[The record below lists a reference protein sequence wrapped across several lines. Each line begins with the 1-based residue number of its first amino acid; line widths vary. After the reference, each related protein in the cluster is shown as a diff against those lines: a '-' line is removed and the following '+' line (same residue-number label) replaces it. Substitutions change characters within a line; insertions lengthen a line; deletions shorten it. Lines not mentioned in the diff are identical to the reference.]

1 MSVDVIAG
9 GYDTRGPMLLR
20 SNHKGMTMADD
31 KKTDSDS
38 KGDKKTDNEVPSGFD
53 TRVGRERGD
62 GWLTKSA
69 GQVVTG
75 RLLGR
80 HTMKGQV
87 NDDGTFRTFYQIKIA
102 KESCFIDSNGK
113 SQPGVKAIFQD
124 EDKEKHEVIL
134 SEGQILNVDEHKAL
148 EELSPYTRD
157 GGVYD
162 VWFKYISEDKLPRSG
177 RRNATFWRL
186 KGPFLKTLRPAKYAP
201 RPAESNRAAPEIAE
215 DDIPF

>member
-1 MSVDVIAG
+1 
-9 GYDTRGPMLLR
+9 
-20 SNHKGMTMADD
+20 MAKDNGTTNGTDD
-31 KKTDSDS
+31 KKKERD
-38 KGDKKTDNEVPSGFD
+38 TDNEVPSGFD

-62 GWLTKSA
+62 GWLAKSA

-80 HTMKGQV
+80 HVMKGQV
-87 NDDGTFRTFYQIKIA
+87 NDDGTFRTFYQIKIG
-102 KESCFIDSNGK
+102 KESSFLDSSNK
-113 SQPGVKAIFQD
+113 IHPGVKAIFQD

-134 SEGQILNVDEHKAL
+134 IEGQILNVDEHKAL
-148 EELSPYTRD
+148 EELAPYTRD

-162 VWFKYISEDKLPRSG
+162 VWFKYLSEDKLTRG

-201 RPAESNRAAPEIAE
+201 RPAESNRATPEIGE